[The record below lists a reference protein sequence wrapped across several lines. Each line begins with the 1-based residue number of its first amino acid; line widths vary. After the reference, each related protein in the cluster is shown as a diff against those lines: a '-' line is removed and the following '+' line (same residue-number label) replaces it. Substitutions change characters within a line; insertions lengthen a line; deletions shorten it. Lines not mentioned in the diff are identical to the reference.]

1 MTEKTTSS
9 DATPKRLPV
18 IDRVTSKYD
27 EVQDR
32 LHFVCAMGDES
43 VISIWM
49 TQRLLK
55 RFVPILL
62 DWLQEQM
69 DVSDKAQAEAF
80 HSLAQSRAQVAMK
93 GNSPVIAP
101 AKTAELNETAEG
113 NNIPVILSGRSDEWL
128 ATTITLSKRPQ
139 ELVLKI
145 SEADEVNAVVL
156 PLPVAALRQWLC
168 ALQLLTQRSEWQM
181 EWPTWL
187 VPEQEA
193 PLSSVH

>member
-1 MTEKTTSS
+1 MTEKTPSP
-9 DATPKRLPV
+9 DATVKRLPV

-32 LHFVCAMGDES
+32 MLFVCAMNDES
-43 VISIWM
+43 VTSIWM
-49 TQRLLK
+49 TQRLLT

-62 DWLQEQM
+62 NWLQEQM

-80 HSLAQSRAQVAMK
+80 HSLAQTRAQVAMK
-93 GNSPVIAP
+93 ENSPVIAP
-101 AKTAELNETAEG
+101 TKRDEEEVQRNT
-113 NNIPVILSGRSDEWL
+113 PVIVSGRTDEWL

-168 ALQLLTQRSEWQM
+168 ALRLLTKRSEWSV
-181 EWPTWL
+181 EWPAWL
-187 VPEQEA
+187 ATEEDA
-193 PLSSVH
+193 PVSSVH

>member
-1 MTEKTTSS
+1 MTENPPFP
-9 DATPKRLPV
+9 DATAKRLPV

-32 LHFVCAMGDES
+32 MLFVCAMNDES
-43 VISIWM
+43 VTSIWM
-49 TQRLLK
+49 TQRLLT

-62 DWLQEQM
+62 NWLQEQM
-69 DVSDKAQAEAF
+69 DVSDKVQAEAF
-80 HSLAQSRAQVAMK
+80 HSLAQTRAQVAMK
-93 GNSPVIAP
+93 ENSPVIAP
-101 AKTAELNETAEG
+101 TKRDEEEVQRNT
-113 NNIPVILSGRSDEWL
+113 PVIVSGRADEWL

-168 ALQLLTQRSEWQM
+168 ALQLLTKRSEWAV

-187 VPEQEA
+187 ATEESA
-193 PLSSVH
+193 PVSSIH

>member
-1 MTEKTTSS
+1 MTEKTTLSES
-9 DATPKRLPV
+9 NAKRLPV

-32 LHFVCAMGDES
+32 MLFVCAMNDGS

-49 TQRLLK
+49 TQRLLT

-62 DWLQEQM
+62 NWLQEQM
-69 DVSDKAQAEAF
+69 DVSDKAQADAF
-80 HSLAQSRAQVAMK
+80 HSLAQTRAQVAMK
-93 GNSPVIAP
+93 ENSPVIAP
-101 AKTAELNETAEG
+101 TKIVEEEG
-113 NNIPVILSGRSDEWL
+113 QRNTPVIVSGRTDEWL

-145 SEADEVNAVVL
+145 SEADDVNAVVL

-168 ALQLLTQRSEWQM
+168 ALQLLTKRSEWSV
-181 EWPTWL
+181 EWPAWL
-187 VPEQEA
+187 TSEQIS
-193 PLSSVH
+193 PVSSVH